1 MKGRAY
7 MKVILTQ
14 DVQGSGKKGDIVKVS
29 DGYARNFLLKRG
41 MCVEANDA
49 NMKQINAKKAAEAKK
64 TQQEKDEA
72 AARKKELEGKTIKV
86 LAKAGENGK
95 LFGSVTAQEIAEAV
109 KKQLGYE
116 ADKRKITFEDEI
128 KKYGTY
134 EAEMK
139 LYSGITAKFYVLVG
153 AE

>member
-1 MKGRAY
+1 

-14 DVQGSGKKGDIVKVS
+14 DVQGSGKKGDIVNVS

-49 NMKQINAKKAAEAKK
+49 NMKQIKAKKAAEQKK
-64 TQQEKDEA
+64 IQQEKDEA
-72 AARKKELEGKTIKV
+72 AAKKNELEGKTIKV
-86 LAKAGENGK
+86 YAKAGENGK
-95 LFGSVTAQEIAEAV
+95 LFGSVTSQEIAEAV

-116 ADKRKITFEDEI
+116 ADKRKITTVDEI

-139 LYSGITAKFYVLVG
+139 LYSGISAKFYVLVG

>member
-1 MKGRAY
+1 

-14 DVQGSGKKGDIVKVS
+14 DVQGSGKKGDILNVS
-29 DGYARNFLLKRG
+29 DGFARNFLLKRG

-49 NMKQINAKKAAEAKK
+49 NMKQIAAKKAAEAKK
-64 TQQEKDEA
+64 IQQEKDEA
-72 AARKKELEGKTIKV
+72 AARKKELDGKTVKV
-86 LAKAGENGK
+86 HAKAGENGK

-109 KKQLGYE
+109 KAQLGYE
-116 ADKRKITFEDEI
+116 ADKRKITIEDEI

-139 LYSGITAKFYVLVG
+139 LYSGISAKFYVLVG